1 MTFEKTVV
9 HAMSMPYAIGPLGP
23 GASPAVACAP
33 EDHGAAVRIDPPYR
47 EARVLAPGP
56 GGCMALVFDPVA
68 PSDLYAISGCFLGYR
83 FQGAG
88 IDRIRGGGPPERVL
102 TLPFAHRIGFVRRGG
117 RRYLLAAS
125 LAADKKDPSDWS
137 QPGALYA
144 AELGPDPGAHLRLEP
159 VVTGLHRN
167 HGFLLAEF
175 QGRPSL
181 LLGATE
187 GLLAVDLA
195 EPGGWPVRQ
204 VLPGE
209 TSEVALF
216 DLDGDGQDEL
226 VTIEPFHGNA
236 LRAYRRSAGGW
247 AMFWEGELDFGH
259 CLVAGLFEGRRT
271 VLASSRAGGKEL
283 LLFVFDGPRGQPRR
297 IVVEAGAGAA
307 NMIVL
312 SHAGKDRI
320 LSTNQAAGE
329 VALYTPRDE
338 SASGMR
344 SRQPPLNRPSG
355 RRPRGG

>member
-23 GASPAVACAP
+23 GPSPAVACAT
-33 EDHGAAVRIDPPYR
+33 EDHGAVVRIDPPYS
-47 EARVLAPGP
+47 EARLLAPGP
-56 GGCMALVFDPVA
+56 GGCMALVFDPEA

-88 IDRIRGGGPPERVL
+88 IDRIRGGGPPERL
-102 TLPFAHRIGFVRRGG
+102 LALPFAHRIGFARRGG
-117 RRYLLAAS
+117 QRYLLAAS

-137 QPGALYA
+137 QPGAVYA
-144 AELGPDPGAHLRLEP
+144 AELAADPTARLRLEP
-159 VVTGLHRN
+159 VVTGLHKN
-167 HGFLLAEF
+167 HGFLLAVLD
-175 QGRPSL
+175 GRPSL
-181 LLGATE
+181 LIGATE
-187 GLLAVDLA
+187 GLLAIDLGG
-195 EPGGWPVRQ
+195 PSGWPVRQ

-236 LRAYRRSAGGW
+236 LRAYRRSATGW
-247 AMFWEGELDFGH
+247 VMFWEAELSFGH
-259 CLVAGLFEGRRT
+259 CLVAGPFQGRRT

-283 LLFVFDGPRGQPRR
+283 LLFVFDRPRGQPRR

-312 SHAGKDRI
+312 SHGGTDRI
-320 LSTNQAAGE
+320 LSTNQAAGQI
-329 VALYTPRDE
+329 ALYTPRD
-338 SASGMR
+338 
-344 SRQPPLNRPSG
+344 
-355 RRPRGG
+355 